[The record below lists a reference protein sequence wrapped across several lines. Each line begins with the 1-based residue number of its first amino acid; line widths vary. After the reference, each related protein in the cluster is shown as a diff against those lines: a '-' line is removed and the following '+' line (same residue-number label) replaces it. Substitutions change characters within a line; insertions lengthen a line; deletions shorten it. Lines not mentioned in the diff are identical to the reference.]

1 METNALAGQ
10 NFCTT
15 TGVFAA
21 DGGAVTTYSTTAT
34 IQYAIGGKAKT
45 KTAVTNGATPTT
57 GAVSAAAIT
66 LTAGFARMVVWCLDS
81 TGTVKVVEGPIT
93 SWDGTSFGLIGQY
106 APAPLFPDIPDTL
119 VPFAYMLLKG
129 GSTLVGTWTL
139 GSSNYNAAGLT
150 HTEVNIL
157 VMPSRPQTS

>member
-34 IQYAIGGKAKT
+34 IQYSIGGKAKT

-57 GAVSAAAIT
+57 GAVSGAAIT
-66 LTAGFARMVVWCLDS
+66 LTAGFARMVVWGLDAS
-81 TGTVKVVEGPIT
+81 GNVKVLEGPLT
-93 SWDGTSFGLIGQY
+93 SWDGTSFGLTSG
-106 APAPLFPDIPDTL
+106 APAPLFPDIPDTI

-129 GSTLVGTWTL
+129 GSTLAGTWTL
-139 GSSNYNAAGLT
+139 GSSNYNATGLT